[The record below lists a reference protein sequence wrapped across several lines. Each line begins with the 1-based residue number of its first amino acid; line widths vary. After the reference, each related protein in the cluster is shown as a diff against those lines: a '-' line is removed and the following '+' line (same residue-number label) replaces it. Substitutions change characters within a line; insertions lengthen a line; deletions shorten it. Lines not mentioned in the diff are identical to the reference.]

1 MCPTVLGRVQTR
13 VAILVGPAILAVILS
28 LVTGDEGWIVTIGI
42 YLLVGVA
49 LDTTLYPRVIRWQ
62 PPWLTFLL
70 GVTEFVLVFVLVK
83 VLQPGQP
90 GFGDPDALFGPGD
103 VKVIV
108 FFWVCWLL
116 AVTTRIVVLPIVS
129 LSWLE
134 NGGEFRVTD
143 WSIQPEAEPLPL
155 LAAATPR
162 PPSPGPGGRP
172 RHELDPLLDSRT
184 KGKARTAPLALFVLV
199 ALVVIIYLA
208 TAR

>member
-13 VAILVGPAILAVILS
+13 VAILVGPAILAAILS
-28 LVTGDEGWIVTIGI
+28 LATGDEGWVVTIGI

-83 VLQPGQP
+83 VLQPGRP
-90 GFGDPDALFGPGD
+90 GFGDPDALVGPGD

-134 NGGEFRVTD
+134 NGGEFRVTG

-155 LAAATPR
+155 VAAATPDAAGGRLVRELSAVHERPVELR
-162 PPSPGPGGRP
+162 PPLSGSHARP
-172 RHELDPLLDSRT
+172 VS
-184 KGKARTAPLALFVLV
+184 GTAPD
-199 ALVVIIYLA
+199 
-208 TAR
+208 R

>member
-13 VAILVGPAILAVILS
+13 VAILVGPAILAAILF
-28 LVTGDEGWIVTIGI
+28 LATGDEGWVVTIGI

-49 LDTTLYPRVIRWQ
+49 LDTTLYRRLIRWQ

-83 VLQPGQP
+83 VLQPGRP
-90 GFGDPDALFGPGD
+90 GFGDPDTLVGPGD

-134 NGGEFRVTD
+134 NGGEFRVTG

-155 LAAATPR
+155 VAAATPDAAGGRLVRELSAVHDRPVELR
-162 PPSPGPGGRP
+162 PPLSGSHARP
-172 RHELDPLLDSRT
+172 VS
-184 KGKARTAPLALFVLV
+184 GTAPD
-199 ALVVIIYLA
+199 
-208 TAR
+208 R

>member
-13 VAILVGPAILAVILS
+13 VAILVGPAILAAILS
-28 LVTGDEGWIVTIGI
+28 LATGDEGWVVTIGI

-49 LDTTLYPRVIRWQ
+49 LDTTLYPRLIRWQ

-83 VLQPGQP
+83 VLQPGRP
-90 GFGDPDALFGPGD
+90 GFGDPDALVGPAD

-134 NGGEFRVTD
+134 NGGEFRVTG

-155 LAAATPR
+155 VAAATPDAAGGRLVRELSAVHDRPVELR
-162 PPSPGPGGRP
+162 PPLSGSHARP
-172 RHELDPLLDSRT
+172 VS
-184 KGKARTAPLALFVLV
+184 GTAPD
-199 ALVVIIYLA
+199 
-208 TAR
+208 R

>member
-13 VAILVGPAILAVILS
+13 VAILVGPAILAAILF
-28 LVTGDEGWIVTIGI
+28 LATGDEGWVVTIGI

-49 LDTTLYPRVIRWQ
+49 LDTTLYPGLIRWQ

-83 VLQPGQP
+83 VLQPGRP
-90 GFGDPDALFGPGD
+90 GFGDPDALVGPAD

-134 NGGEFRVTD
+134 NGGEFRVTG

-155 LAAATPR
+155 VAAATPDAAGGRLVRELSAVHDRPVELR
-162 PPSPGPGGRP
+162 PPLSGSHARP
-172 RHELDPLLDSRT
+172 VSGTPPDR
-184 KGKARTAPLALFVLV
+184 
-199 ALVVIIYLA
+199 
-208 TAR
+208 